1 MLIYNVFYK
10 EKKKPGNGF
19 PCTIPISILSNHS
32 RFHFYTLICSYPV
45 FVVQCYAPY
54 KIIGYKIILPYF
66 GQKNAKIIDPTFF
79 PSHTVYY
86 VYCML

>member
-1 MLIYNVFYK
+1 MDLAGDIFK
-10 EKKKPGNGF
+10 EHP
-19 PCTIPISILSNHS
+19 L
-32 RFHFYTLICSYPV
+32 
-45 FVVQCYAPY
+45 QCYAPY